1 MRSVLLVLLALCA
14 CTGNTPHVDQEAATP
29 PATPPPGA
37 TYAGADV
44 CVACHDDQATSFAK
58 TIHALVLNES
68 RPESDRGCEAC
79 HGPGSVHAEAGGGK
93 GVGGLRAFVRDEPA
107 SGKSAA
113 CLRCHAGDVNRH
125 DFLRGEH
132 ALSNVGCTDCHAG
145 HGGIGDAMLRER
157 TPELCFGCHADVRAA
172 FGMPERHGP
181 NTAPPDCGSCHE
193 PHGTPNTASLLEP
206 NDRRCK
212 ECHNDI
218 AGPFVFE
225 HAGLVSEGCA
235 GCHEPHGSVNRHMLV
250 RQPVALLCYQCHTV
264 TPQTHVQPSYRDC
277 TRCHASIH
285 GSNTDPRFIA
295 P

>member
-1 MRSVLLVLLALCA
+1 MRAVLLALLALCA
-14 CTGNTPHVDQEAATP
+14 CTGNTPKVEEMA
-29 PATPPPGA
+29 ATPPPGA
-37 TYAGADV
+37 TYAGNDV

-58 TIHALVLNES
+58 TIHAVVLNES

-113 CLRCHAGDVNRH
+113 CLRCHADEAARFTDPSQH
-125 DFLRGEH
+125 SARFQ
-132 ALSNVGCTDCHAG
+132 CTDCHAELSPTPGPG
-145 HGGIGDAMLRER
+145 HRAVEACTD
-157 TPELCFGCHADVRAA
+157 CHSDRMTHA
-172 FGMPERHGP
+172 PTGP
-181 NTAPPDCGSCHE
+181 PGLPCTQCHD
-193 PHGTPNTASLLEP
+193 PHGTPNTASLHDP

-250 RQPVALLCYQCHTV
+250 RQPVAMLCYQCHTV